1 MKQVRK
7 IARDMLDMGESFAA
21 ATIVDTYGSTPRSKG
36 AVLLMAKDGKTY
48 GTIGGGALEAM
59 AEKMC
64 QDIFRTK
71 KGRTMR
77 FQLHEED
84 KLDMDMRCGGDAEVR
99 FEYVDSEP
107 ILEDLFGP
115 LNNSVAYIFGGG
127 HVGKAIEPLLRYVD
141 FTTVV
146 LDDRKEYAG
155 KERFPDAERLIVLE
169 NYEQAF
175 KGLSTDS
182 NSYIIIVTRG
192 HRGDYHVL
200 KNALE
205 HKAAYIGMIGSRT
218 KVAEIMEK
226 LKQDGFSREQL
237 EKVYTP
243 IGLPI
248 FAETPKEIGIS
259 IVAQMIMVRA
269 GHGK

>member
-7 IARDMLDMGESFAA
+7 TARDMLDIGEFFVA

-36 AVLLMAKDGKTY
+36 AVLLMTESGKTY
-48 GTIGGGALEAM
+48 GTIGGGSLEAM
-59 AEKMC
+59 VEKIC
-64 QDIFRTK
+64 KETFRTK
-71 KGRTMR
+71 KNHIMR

-99 FEYVDSEP
+99 FEYIDSESA
-107 ILEDLFGP
+107 LEDLFGP
-115 LNNSVAYIFGGG
+115 VNGPTAYIFGGG

-141 FTTVV
+141 FSTVI
-146 LDDRKEYAG
+146 LDDRKEYASR
-155 KERFPDAERLIVLE
+155 ERFPDAERLVILE
-169 NYEQAF
+169 DYERSF
-175 KGLSTDS
+175 KGLSIDR

-192 HRGDYHVL
+192 HRGDYQVL

-205 HKAAYIGMIGSRT
+205 HKPAYIGMIGSKT
-218 KVAEIMEK
+218 KVSEIMEK
-226 LKQDGFSREQL
+226 LQQDGFSREQL
-237 EKVYTP
+237 DKVYSP

-248 FAETPKEIGIS
+248 FAETPKEIGVS
-259 IVAQMIMVRA
+259 IVAEIIKVRA